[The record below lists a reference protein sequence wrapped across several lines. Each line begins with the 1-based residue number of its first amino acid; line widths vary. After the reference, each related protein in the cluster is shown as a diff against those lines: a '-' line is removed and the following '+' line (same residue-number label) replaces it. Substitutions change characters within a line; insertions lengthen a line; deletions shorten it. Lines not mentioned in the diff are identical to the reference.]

1 MPDEPIP
8 PEEPGIAVVGGTAP
22 REPVRGRGRKRGRAR
37 FGSRG
42 TSPTAAPANS
52 GRTPR
57 HARGAVGAERSA
69 TRPDAGT
76 SPAGDVTPTG
86 GATESPAPEE
96 AVSEVS
102 SSETAVGAGANAD
115 SGASDDFDS
124 GRQSWTPPTRGRGA
138 YRPGTVPTRLALL
151 LGAVA
156 VAAAVLALVFGILWS
171 TAGSSDAQASQAK
184 QVAQLF
190 LLKFTNFKPSTIQSD
205 FRALQSFATGNFAQ
219 QAAHNFGNVGLR
231 QQLVQAQVQSKGT
244 IQHIYVQSLNG
255 DKAQVFAVVNQ
266 SYTNAQQ
273 VQAGN
278 PMLQDVL
285 RLEIDL
291 AKVSGNWKISDV
303 LVLSGPSSSTTPT
316 R

>member
-1 MPDEPIP
+1 VPD
-8 PEEPGIAVVGGTAP
+8 GG
-22 REPVRGRGRKRGRAR
+22 
-37 FGSRG
+37 
-42 TSPTAAPANS
+42 

-57 HARGAVGAERSA
+57 HARGAGGAGERAAPSA
-69 TRPDAGT
+69 GTGTSSAGDVIPKEDPAPDASASVVPSNELADDAGT
-76 SPAGDVTPTG
+76 SEEFDTG
-86 GATESPAPEE
+86 
-96 AVSEVS
+96 
-102 SSETAVGAGANAD
+102 
-115 SGASDDFDS
+115 
-124 GRQSWTPPTRGRGA
+124 RRSWTPPTRGRGA
-138 YRPGTVPTRLALL
+138 YRPGTVPTRLAVL

-156 VAAAVLALVFGILWS
+156 IAASALAVVFGILWS
-171 TAGSSDAQASQAK
+171 TAGSGDAQASQAK

-244 IQHIYVQSLNG
+244 IEHIYVQSLNG

-273 VQAGN
+273 IQAGN

-291 AKVSGNWKISDV
+291 AQVSGAWKISDV
-303 LVLSGPSSSTTPT
+303 LVLSGPTSATTPT
-316 R
+316 G